1 MQHEY
6 KMRYGNNKVALSE
19 VESEKY
25 LCIRCDSEMKFQA
38 HIKGICNRGYQR
50 KGVIRKTFTYMGKDT
65 LLLLYKSL
73 IQPVLEYGNTV
84 WSVYFKKGRE
94 KLEEV
99 QRRAKKILQAIKHF
113 VTQID

>member
-1 MQHEY
+1 
-6 KMRYGNNKVALSE
+6 
-19 VESEKY
+19 
-25 LCIRCDSEMKFQA
+25 
-38 HIKGICNRGYQR
+38 
-50 KGVIRKTFTYMGKDT
+50 MGKDT

-84 WSVYFKKGRE
+84 WSVYFKKGRG

-99 QRRAKKILQAIKHF
+99 QRRAKKILQAVKHF